1 MQITQ
6 TLPSLSKSRKHL
18 KTELVSDVH
27 HCSSV
32 AQLDCELT
40 MFFHCELVVLILAL
54 TLNGQ
59 VHTGQIYGGHEA
71 KAHSRPYM
79 VLLEQHTE
87 DGGKKHC
94 DGFLLTEDFVMT
106 AAHCQAKS
114 YTALLGVH
122 NVRDSNG
129 IQRISVKDTFP
140 HKDYNETELI
150 NDIMILKL
158 SSKANVS
165 NTVRP
170 IALADQGNGSLPKS
184 CSVSGWGRND
194 RNSKYMSLKLMEV
207 SVTLTDNELCRGKK
221 IYCSEGEAGPG
232 EGDSGGPLV
241 CEDGKAYGVVS
252 SSHKTN
258 PDGPYVYS
266 YTKIP
271 EKMDWIKQIIGH
283 NGKF

>member
-1 MQITQ
+1 
-6 TLPSLSKSRKHL
+6 
-18 KTELVSDVH
+18 
-27 HCSSV
+27 
-32 AQLDCELT
+32 
-40 MFFHCELVVLILAL
+40 MFIHCELVVLILAL
-54 TLNGQ
+54 TLDGQ
-59 VHTGQIYGGHEA
+59 ASAVYGGHEA
-71 KAHSRPYM
+71 VAHSRPYM
-79 VLLEQHTE
+79 VLLERHMQNGETSY
-87 DGGKKHC
+87 C

-114 YTALLGVH
+114 FTALLGVH
-122 NVRDSNG
+122 NVRNSNG
-129 IQRISVKDTFP
+129 IQRIYVKDTFP
-140 HKDYNETELI
+140 HKDYSATELI

-158 SSKANVS
+158 SSKAHFNNNVS
-165 NTVRP
+165 H
-170 IALADQGNGSLPKS
+170 IALADRDDGSLPKL

-207 SVTLTDNELCRGKK
+207 NVTLTDNELCRGKK

-271 EKMDWIKQIIGH
+271 KNTDWVKQIIKN